1 MQEWLVP
8 YTSTIISFGVIAAL
22 LLIQLVIADIAAI
35 KVRHLPG
42 APIEA
47 NHANFLFRAA
57 RAYANTNESITAF
70 ILLALLGLLSRAS
83 PEWLNIFAWVYV
95 GARLAHMLCYYLNLQ
110 LLRSMVF
117 GVGVV
122 ALFGMLGVG
131 IRAWF

>member
-1 MQEWLVP
+1 MQEWLAP
-8 YTSTIISFGVIAAL
+8 YTSTIISFGAIAAL
-22 LLIQLVIADIAAI
+22 LLIQLLIADLAAI

-47 NHANFLFRAA
+47 NHGNFLFRAA
-57 RAYANTNESITAF
+57 RAYANTNETIAAF
-70 ILLALLGLLSRAS
+70 ILLALFGILSGAS

-122 ALFGMLGVG
+122 ALFGMLGIG